1 MQAHFHDYL
10 TTFLLFFTSFFSIIN
25 PLGSI
30 PVFMTMT
37 ANFDEAQRRATARKA
52 TLMAFVV
59 LVVFAFTGQI
69 LFKVFGI
76 SANGFRVA
84 GGVIFFAMGYDM
96 LNARISKM
104 KIKKKDVR
112 EYAEDISITP
122 LGIPILAGPGAITNS
137 IVLME
142 DASDIVMKGL
152 LIASILLTI
161 LITLI
166 SWYSAGKIIK
176 VIGETGNKIM
186 MKLMGLIVMV
196 IAVEFLV
203 AGLTPIIRDILMI
216 KPG

>member
-10 TTFLLFFTSFFSIIN
+10 TAFLLFFTSYFSIIN
-25 PLGSI
+25 PMGSV

-37 ANFDEAQRRATARKA
+37 ANFDERQRRATARKA

-59 LVVFAFTGQI
+59 LVVFAFTGQV

-96 LNARISKM
+96 LNARISRM

-142 DASDIVMKGL
+142 DATDGWMKGL
-152 LIASILLTI
+152 VVAAMFATI
-161 LITLI
+161 FITLL
-166 SWYSAGKIIK
+166 SWYSAGKIMK
-176 VIGETGNKIM
+176 FIGETGNKIM

-196 IAVEFLV
+196 IAVEFMV

-216 KPG
+216 KG

>member
-1 MQAHFHDYL
+1 MEGHFHEYI
-10 TTFLLFFTSFFSIIN
+10 TAFLLFFTSFFSIIN

-30 PVFMTMT
+30 PVFMSMT
-37 ANFDEAQRRATARKA
+37 ASFDEQQRRLTARKA
-52 TLMAFVV
+52 TMMAFVV
-59 LVVFAFTGQI
+59 LVVFAFTGQL

-96 LNARISKM
+96 LNARISRM

-112 EYAEDISITP
+112 EYAADISVTP

-142 DASDIVMKGL
+142 DANNAMLKV
-152 LIASILLTI
+152 I
-161 LITLI
+161 LILSMLATIVITLV
-166 SWYSAGKIIK
+166 SWYSAGKIMR

-196 IAVEFLV
+196 IAVEFMV

-216 KPG
+216 APD

>member
-1 MQAHFHDYL
+1 MDGHFHEYI
-10 TTFLLFFTSFFSIIN
+10 TAFLLFFTSFFSIIN

-30 PVFMTMT
+30 PVFMSMT
-37 ANFDEAQRRATARKA
+37 ASFDEQQRRITARKA
-52 TLMAFVV
+52 TLMAFLV
-59 LVVFAFTGQI
+59 LVVFAFTGQL

-96 LNARISKM
+96 LNARISRM

-112 EYAEDISITP
+112 EYAADISVTP

-142 DASDIVMKGL
+142 DANSVMLKVILILSMLATIV
-152 LIASILLTI
+152 
-161 LITLI
+161 ITLI
-166 SWYSAGKIIK
+166 SWYSAGKIMK

-196 IAVEFLV
+196 IAVEFMV